1 MGCTIIRY
9 INQLRCYRALS
20 MIASGISVTRVSIEV
35 GYNDYNYFSR
45 VFREIIGV
53 SPSEVYNRTIESV
66 NRII

>member
-1 MGCTIIRY
+1 
-9 INQLRCYRALS
+9 